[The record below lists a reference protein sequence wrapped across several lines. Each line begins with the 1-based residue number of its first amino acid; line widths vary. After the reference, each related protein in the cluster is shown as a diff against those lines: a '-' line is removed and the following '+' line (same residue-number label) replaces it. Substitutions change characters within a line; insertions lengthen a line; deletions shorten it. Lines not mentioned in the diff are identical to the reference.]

1 MGMKNFHFNDIG
13 ELLYVM
19 WGLRKKEEGLHRT

>member
-1 MGMKNFHFNDIG
+1 MKNFHFKEIG

-19 WGLRKKEEGLHRT
+19 WGLRKKEEGLNRA